1 MEKKLV
7 EGWRKLPPPV
17 ADREE
22 LNRIMDEIE
31 ERMGF
36 VPDPDATH
44 EKLREMMEE
53 EGIHPEENIFS
64 RDIIRMRDG
73 EYEE

>member
-1 MEKKLV
+1 MAKKPI
-7 EGWRKLPPPV
+7 ESWREIPPPI
-17 ADREE
+17 ADRAQ

-44 EKLREMMEE
+44 EKLREMMKE
-53 EGIHPEENIFS
+53 EGIRPEDNIFS
-64 RDIIRMRDG
+64 RDIIRMRNG
-73 EYEE
+73 EPEE